1 MARKPAKSQAA
12 STQAAPTEAPKK
24 VDPRRVVVEALLR
37 LAADQPYGDIS
48 LAEIAREANLSLAD
62 LRDLFP
68 SKGAIIGGL
77 MRMIDR
83 EVLDGTGTDMT
94 DETMHDRLLDVMM
107 RRLDA
112 FDPYKEGMRA
122 IYRSIRSDPVFAL
135 QINQAATNS
144 WRYMLEAAGIETGG
158 ALGAM
163 RVQGAVLVFSKAF
176 GVWLDDSDDMA
187 KTMATLDREL
197 KRGEQIMRAADGL
210 HRLAAPF
217 RGFARAVCEK
227 RRNRSRDQREEAES
241 YG

>member
-1 MARKPAKSQAA
+1 MAKKPVKS
-12 STQAAPTEAPKK
+12 EAPASEAPRKA
-24 VDPRRVVVEALLR
+24 DPRRKVIETLMS
-37 LAADQPYGDIS
+37 LAAEQPYGDIS
-48 LAEIAREANLSLAD
+48 LAEIARAADMSLAD

-68 SKGAIIGGL
+68 SKGAILGGL

-83 EVLDGTGTDMT
+83 QVLDGTTADME
-94 DETMHDRLLDVMM
+94 DETHHDRLLDVMM

-112 FDPYKEGMRA
+112 FAPYREGMRA
-122 IYRSIRSDPVFAL
+122 VYRSIRSDPVFAL

-158 ALGAM
+158 GLGAM

-176 GVWLDDSDDMA
+176 AVWLDDADDMA
-187 KTMATLDREL
+187 RTMATLDREL
-197 KRGEQIMRAADGL
+197 KRGEQIMRAADGF

-217 RGFARAVCEK
+217 RGFARSVCD
-227 RRNRSRDQREEAES
+227 RRRARSRRDREESEVQ